1 MTKADLWK
9 EDIITIT
16 IVLGLIFYDY
26 IKKEWSEF
34 NGNVSKNEG

>member
-16 IVLGLIFYDY
+16 IVLILISFDF
-26 IKKEWSEF
+26 IKKEWKEF
-34 NGNVSKNEG
+34 KHEAA